1 MGYTHYWTFNNKAG
15 KASDLEA
22 RYQKAILECQKVVR
36 AIAEDNR
43 KEWGSS
49 FLSGYTAHTKAGQYG
64 GLEVNGKGSDACES
78 FIMREHLNQNDSFGF
93 CKTGR
98 NLYDFA
104 VVACLAILQYR
115 LGDAITVS
123 SDGDALE
130 WTEAVAYAS
139 KKLRRK
145 IPVPNGVQRK
155 VATLRLVGG

>member
-15 KASDLEA
+15 KASNLEA

-49 FLSGYTAHTKAGQYG
+49 GLSGYTAHTKVGQYG
-64 GLEVNGKGSDACES
+64 GLEVNGKSSDACES
-78 FIMREHLNQNDSFGF
+78 FIMREHFSQNESFGF

-98 NLYDFA
+98 RHYDFA

-123 SDGDALE
+123 SDGDISG

-145 IPVPNGVQRK
+145 IAVPSKIRSTYSS
-155 VATLRLVGG
+155 TLRAV